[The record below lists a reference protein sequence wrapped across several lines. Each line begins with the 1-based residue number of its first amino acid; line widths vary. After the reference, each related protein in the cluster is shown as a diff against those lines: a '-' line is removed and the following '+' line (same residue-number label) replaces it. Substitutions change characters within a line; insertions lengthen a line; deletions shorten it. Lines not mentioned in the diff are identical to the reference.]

1 MARGGRIKDRD
12 VSERRCIATGET
24 QPKAGLIRFAVG
36 PEAQIVPD
44 VLEKLPGRGIWVA
57 ADRDALTKAVT
68 KGLFSRGAKQKVQVA
83 DDLVDQVE
91 AAVQRNLI
99 NLLSLARKGGYAVQ
113 GYEKVKGMLAN
124 EMADVLIQASDG
136 SARGKSKL
144 RRPEGDD
151 SFIGILTGQ
160 ELGLAFG
167 RENVIHCALATGG
180 LTLRVVEEAKRLHG
194 VRGNGGDMGSLERF
208 ETT

>member
-12 VSERRCIATGET
+12 ASERRCIATGET

-44 VLEKLPGRGIWVA
+44 VLEKLPGRGIWVS
-57 ADRDALTKAVT
+57 ADRDALDKAVT

-151 SFIGILTGQ
+151 SFIGFLTGQ

-167 RENVIHCALATGG
+167 RENVIHCALAAGG
-180 LTLRVVEEAKRLHG
+180 LTLRVVEEAKRLYG
-194 VRGNGGDMGSLERF
+194 VRGNGGDMGSPERF

>member
-208 ETT
+208 